1 MKWCVTSNHLS
12 KECRAQGSHNHLLY
26 YTIPDILPVGTFRQ
40 SERKSVCMAT
50 KHSSN
55 NLYAYTTR
63 YITGI
68 HYWRHRIFYSMKKG
82 RALKFSTSSCNSSL
96 ALYPSCSHRKL
107 DNLIISH
114 EVGQSHKLTGSCKA
128 LFTRGYRVNYL
139 ACLLLT
145 TRTNQIGDNA

>member
-82 RALKFSTSSCNSSL
+82 RVLKFSTSSCNSSL
-96 ALYPSCSHRKL
+96 ALYRARLFSQ
-107 DNLIISH
+107 
-114 EVGQSHKLTGSCKA
+114 EVAQSHNLTGSCKA
-128 LFTRGYRVNYL
+128 LFTLCYRVNYL